1 MEVRSLLRRRLKPSL
16 RMQFDACTKC
26 GLCVKWCPAVEELGD
41 TVVSPAKKIQ
51 LLRKAS
57 KKKNL
62 TESEI
67 EELKRVFYACSECGA
82 CAAVCGSLI
91 DTPEL
96 WEEIR
101 TEFVEQGMGPFGKQK
116 VFLTRVKE
124 KYNPY
129 NEDPVKR
136 LDWLPEDIKVAE
148 KADLGIYVGCTQSY
162 RQQKYLILTLRLLQK
177 LGIKFTL
184 LGNDE
189 WCCGS
194 PLLRTGQTEI
204 IRDLVKHNVDAFK
217 EKGVKRVVYACAGC
231 YRTSLIDWPKYYEV
245 PFEVIHITQYLAEL
259 VNRGYFKLDANK
271 LAPLEKVV
279 TYHDPCH
286 LGRHIGSI
294 YDAPRTVLKA
304 IPKLKLVEMKRSK
317 ETARCCGAGGG
328 VKAGMPDLALKMSI
342 KRLEDATSTGAHT
355 LVTSCPFCLTNF
367 KDALKETKMDL
378 EVLDLVE
385 LFANQLGIRA
395 D

>member
-1 MEVRSLLRRRLKPSL
+1 MEVKTVLHKKLKPSL

-41 TVVSPAKKIQ
+41 IKISPVKKIQ
-51 LLRKAS
+51 ILRKAA
-57 KKKNL
+57 KKGEL

-67 EELKRVFYACSECGA
+67 EELKRIFYACSECGM
-82 CAAVCGSLI
+82 CSAVCGSLI
-91 DTPEL
+91 NTPEL

-101 TEFVEQGMGPFGKQK
+101 TEFVERGMGPFGKQIG
-116 VFLTRVKE
+116 FLTRVKE
-124 KYNPY
+124 KHNPY
-129 NEDPVKR
+129 AGDPDKR
-136 LDWLPEDIKVAE
+136 LDWLPEDIKVEE
-148 KADLGIYVGCTQSY
+148 KADLGIYIGCTQSY
-162 RQQKYLILTLRLLQK
+162 RQQRYANLTLRLLQK

-194 PLLRTGQTEI
+194 PLLRTGQAEI
-204 IRDLVKHNVDAFK
+204 IRDLVKHNIDAFK
-217 EKGVKRVVYACAGC
+217 ERGVKKVLYTCAGC

-245 PFEVIHITQYLAEL
+245 PFELIHITQFLAEL
-259 VNRGYFKLDANK
+259 VNRGFFKLETNK
-271 LAPLEKVV
+271 LAPLDKII

-294 YDAPRTVLKA
+294 YDAPRIVLNA
-304 IPKLKLVEMKRSK
+304 IPKIKLVEMKRSK

-328 VKAGMPDLALKMSI
+328 VKAGMPELALDMSL
-342 KRLEDATSTGAHT
+342 KRLQDAASTGANI

-367 KDALKETKMDL
+367 KDALKEKQMDL
-378 EVLDLVE
+378 EAIDLVE
-385 LFANQLGIRA
+385 LLAKQLDISA

>member
-1 MEVRSLLRRRLKPSL
+1 MMAVSFLEKRLKPSL
-16 RMQFDACTKC
+16 RMQFDSCTKC
-26 GLCVKWCPAVEELGD
+26 GLCVGWCPAVEELGD
-41 TVVSPAKKIQ
+41 IAVSPAKKIQ
-51 LLRKAS
+51 LLKKALKKRK
-57 KKKNL
+57 L

-67 EELKRVFYACSECGA
+67 DELNRVFYACSECGS
-82 CAAVCGSLI
+82 CSAVCGSLI

-101 TEFVEQGMGPFGKQK
+101 TEFVERGIGPFGKQK
-116 VFLTRVKE
+116 GFLTRVRE

-129 NEDPVKR
+129 NGDPNKR
-136 LDWLPEDIKVAE
+136 LDWLPEDIQVEE
-148 KADLGIYVGCTQSY
+148 KAELGVYLGCTQSY
-162 RQQKYLILTLRLLQK
+162 RQQKYAIQNLRLFNK

-184 LGNDE
+184 LGNNE

-204 IRDLVKHNVDAFK
+204 MHDLVKHNINAFK
-217 EKGVKRVVYACAGC
+217 EKGVKRVLYTCAGC
-231 YRTSLIDWPKYYEV
+231 YRTSLIDWPKYHKV
-245 PFEVIHITQYLAEL
+245 PFEVMHISKYLAEL
-259 VNRGYFKLDANK
+259 VNRSYFKLDANK

-286 LGRHIGSI
+286 LGRHIGNI
-294 YDAPRTVLKA
+294 YDAPRTVLNA
-304 IPKLKLVEMKRSK
+304 IPKLKFVEMKRNK

-342 KRLEDATSTGAHT
+342 KRLKDATDTGANI

-367 KDALKETKMDL
+367 KQAQEEIKMNI
-378 EVLDLVE
+378 EILDLVE
-385 LFANQLGIRA
+385 LLSNQLGIK
-395 D
+395 DD